1 MSLSRLQQPCYLQ
14 QCPSPLLPSIHL
26 PCSFSFRVS
35 PCSQRQR
42 RLPSGGHTS
51 SVAVCCSLSQQ
62 QQQSQVLS
70 SVTNGSTV
78 SDRKEIRFGLPS
90 KGRMA
95 ADTLDLLKD
104 CQLSVK
110 HVNPRQYVAEIPQL
124 TNLEVWFQRPKDIV
138 RKLLSGDLDLGI
150 VGFDTFSEF
159 GLGNK
164 DLIIVHDALGY
175 GDCHLSIAIPKY
187 GIFENIN
194 SLRELAQ
201 MPQWT
206 SEKPLRVATG
216 FNHLGPKFMKDNGFK
231 HVTFSTAD
239 GALEAA
245 PAMGI
250 ADAIL
255 DLVSSGTTLKENNL
269 KEIEGG
275 VVLESQAVL
284 VARRKSLIQREDVRG
299 IMKEILER
307 FEAHL
312 RAVDQFTVTAN
323 MRGSSPEEVAAR
335 VLSQSSLSGLQGPT
349 VSPVFCKRD
358 GKAAPDFYAIVIC
371 VPKKELY
378 ESVQQLRE
386 IGGSGVL
393 ISPLTYIFEEVT
405 PRWQELLLKLEL

>member
-14 QCPSPLLPSIHL
+14 QCPSVLSPSIPLL
-26 PCSFSFRVS
+26 CSFSFRVS
-35 PCSQRQR
+35 PYSQRQI
-42 RLPSGGHTS
+42 RLHFDGHTS
-51 SVAVCCSLSQQ
+51 SAAACCSLSQQ
-62 QQQSQVLS
+62 QQSQILS

-78 SDRKEIRFGLPS
+78 SDRKEIRLGLPS

-159 GLGNK
+159 GLGNE

-175 GDCHLSIAIPKY
+175 GECRLSIAIPKY

-206 SEKPLRVATG
+206 TEKPLRVATG
-216 FNHLGPKFMKDNGFK
+216 FSHLGPKFMKDNGFT

-284 VARRKSLIQREDVRG
+284 VATRKSLIQREDVRS
-299 IMKEILER
+299 ITKEILER

-312 RAVDQFTVTAN
+312 RAGGQFTVTAN
-323 MRGSSPEEVAAR
+323 MRGSSTEEVAAR
-335 VLSQSSLSGLQGPT
+335 VLSQPSLSGLQGPT

-358 GKAAPDFYAIVIC
+358 GEVVSDFYAIVIC
-371 VPKKELY
+371 VPKKALY

-405 PRWQELLLKLEL
+405 PRWQELLLKLDL

>member
-14 QCPSPLLPSIHL
+14 QCPSPLSPSIPL

-35 PCSQRQR
+35 PYSQRQR
-42 RLPSGGHTS
+42 RLRFGGHTS

-62 QQQSQVLS
+62 QQSQILS

-78 SDRKEIRFGLPS
+78 SDRKEIRLGLPS

-159 GLGNK
+159 GLGNE

-175 GDCHLSIAIPKY
+175 GDCRLSLAIPNH
-187 GIFENIN
+187 GIFESIN
-194 SLRELAQ
+194 SLRELSQ

-206 SEKPLRVATG
+206 ASKPLRVATG
-216 FNHLGPKFMKDNGFK
+216 FTHLGPKFMKDNGFVN
-231 HVTFSTAD
+231 VTFSTAD

-275 VVLESQAVL
+275 VLLESQAVL
-284 VARRKSLIQREDVRG
+284 VARRKSLVEQEAVRCRT
-299 IMKEILER
+299 KEILER

-312 RAVDQFTVTAN
+312 RAVDQFTVTAH
-323 MRGSSPEEVAAR
+323 MRGSSAEEVAGR
-335 VLSQSSLSGLQGPT
+335 VCSQPSLSGLEGPT
-349 VSPVFCKRD
+349 VSPVFCKHN
-358 GKAAPDFYAIVIC
+358 GKVTSDYYAIVIC
-371 VPKKELY
+371 VPKKALY
-378 ESVQQLRE
+378 TSVQQLRE

-393 ISPLTYIFEEVT
+393 VSPLTYIFEEVT
-405 PRWQELLLKLEL
+405 PRWKELLLKLGL